1 MILPLP
7 CLRLA
12 LLRMQWER
20 MLACVSR
27 GGRDTGTAKKKAH
40 VAQTFLMAGRGEEQ
54 GTAPLP
60 PIFSHIMPLCTATGP
75 GTMDLINGPISQR
88 GAHQQILMAGREEE
102 QGTAPL
108 PPYHLPVLPD
118 EVDEWMNAK
127 PGDVI
132 IDGTLGG
139 GGHTSLFLQKGAT
152 VLGIDRDPDAIAHAT
167 KRFAACGSSLIPF
180 QANYSEMA
188 SHPGMPADGKVN
200 GILLDL
206 GVSSHQLDCAERGFS
221 FQHDGPLDMR
231 MGPNAVMTAAD
242 FVNRSSETELIQVLR
257 EFGEEP
263 QARRIAQLITER
275 RKKSPFSRTAD
286 LAGCIEKALGR
297 HGRTHPAT
305 RTFQAIRMRVNE
317 ELHLLH
323 QALEAAIDCLA
334 PGGRLLVIT
343 FHSLEDRMVKQFFQ
357 HRSKPYIDDPTWPA
371 PRDNPEYQ
379 LTLPVRKAI
388 SAGPQEIKSN
398 PRARSAKLRVALRNH
413 PQAPAP

>member
-1 MILPLP
+1 MILPFP

-20 MLACVSR
+20 MLACVGWGDR
-27 GGRDTGTAKKKAH
+27 GTGDAIKKAR
-40 VAQTFLMAGRGEEQ
+40 VVLTFLMAGRGEEQ

-60 PIFSHIMPLCTATGP
+60 PIFSGIMPPCAAAGVGAIDVIIGP
-75 GTMDLINGPISQR
+75 KPHSGV
-88 GAHQQILMAGREEE
+88 HHQILMAGREGE

-152 VLGIDRDPDAIAHAT
+152 VLGIDRDPDAITHAS
-167 KRFAACGSSLIPF
+167 KRLAAYGSSLIPF

-188 SHPGMPADGKVN
+188 SHPGMPKDGKVN

-242 FVNRSSETELIQVLR
+242 FVNESSEAEITQVLR

-305 RTFQAIRMRVNE
+305 RTFQAIRMRINE
-317 ELHLLH
+317 ELHLLQ
-323 QALEAAIDCLA
+323 QALDAAVHCLA

-343 FHSLEDRMVKQFFQ
+343 FHSLEDRIVKQFFQ
-357 HRSKPYIDDPTWPA
+357 HRSKPYLDDPTWPA

-398 PRARSAKLRVALRNH
+398 PRARSAKLRVALRNQ
-413 PQAPAP
+413 PQPPT